1 MKPAQLAIAAL
12 GFVGMV
18 ACAGADGLPSDDS
31 TVAGAATAAVPQ
43 TSPTTAAAQRPAD
56 DQNAPIQH
64 ACVQQS
70 PANIVPGAGFD
81 AEGWSGNPVTADDA
95 SACASSKSLRLVSPG
110 GMTSPYHYA
119 HSTCFKVAS
128 NTSYGFGA
136 AVKRVKGAPVLC
148 AATFYKDGG
157 CSLGNQIL
165 GSAAE
170 IQTKGTGAW
179 ERLSVV
185 KQTPADAALAEVH
198 CVTDGEALVDEVF
211 LGPAP
216 GGF

>member
-1 MKPAQLAIAAL
+1 VKPVHLAFAAL
-12 GFVGMV
+12 GFVGVV
-18 ACAGADGLPSDDS
+18 ACAGAEGLPSDDS
-31 TVAGAATAAVPQ
+31 TVAGAATAAAAP
-43 TSPTTAAAQRPAD
+43 TPTTAPVAQRPAD
-56 DQNAPIQH
+56 DQNAPIQL

-70 PANIVPGAGFD
+70 PANVVPGAGFD
-81 AEGWSGNPVTADDA
+81 TEGWSGNPVVADDA

-119 HSTCFKVAS
+119 HSTCFKVAP

-136 AVKRVKGAPVLC
+136 AVKRVKGAPVYC
-148 AATFYKDGG
+148 AATFYKEGG

-179 ERLSVV
+179 ERLSTV
-185 KQTPADAALAEVH
+185 KQAPADAALAEVH